1 MAAPATGPA
10 AEYTCPP
17 THCPGPGPGLP
28 SRGDSR
34 REALLGAASAPRPRR
49 RIHSPA
55 LVPKAEAPRLL
66 RYVCCTRDTLR
77 LELGGPCRAPQGSPP
92 HPEPAASPTC
102 APGSPEALC
111 LAGPLC
117 PGLWMVVGERSLSPT
132 KYHDQNCCRKAPLSS
147 TAPPHPEFFA
157 AQPTLFYF
165 FFFSCRILEAHF
177 LALGPFSII
186 WGLGNKAWPLSTQ
199 SDPAWRGRAGTTSFS
214 TSRSVESRLTLGQ
227 ASPVESP
234 AGDPTPS
241 HTSLLPQGGSR
252 CPPLPPSQ
260 APHGAG
266 PVPCGRRVGMALGHP
281 CPSPAESSICL
292 CLGRGGRGG
301 SPCGF
306 LSLVGMAQRGQAL
319 TVSTGCPLPSQCPAT
334 PASCCPA
341 RSGAPHG
348 ALLSAGTA
356 FPFPHLLIPG
366 KRGSGRDMRSIQDTA
381 HPSLPL

>member
-1 MAAPATGPA
+1 MLHQGHTEAGAWWS
-10 AEYTCPP
+10 
-17 THCPGPGPGLP
+17 LP
-28 SRGDSR
+28 S
-34 REALLGAASAPRPRR
+34 
-49 RIHSPA
+49 PA
-55 LVPKAEAPRLL
+55 GV
-66 RYVCCTRDTLR
+66 T
-77 LELGGPCRAPQGSPP
+77 SPP
-92 HPEPAASPTC
+92 RASRVTHV
-102 APGSPEALC
+102 
-111 LAGPLC
+111 C
-117 PGLWMVVGERSLSPT
+117 PWKPRG
-132 KYHDQNCCRKAPLSS
+132 PLSS
-147 TAPPHPEFFA
+147 WSPVSWALDGRGGKVPVSNQVSRSELLQEGTAQLNSPPTPRILCSPAHP
-157 AQPTLFYF
+157 LLF
-165 FFFSCRILEAHF
+165 FFFPCRILGAHF

-348 ALLSAGTA
+348 ALLGAGTA